1 MHHTSQH
8 KSTAAQTDKQMHTE
22 QAELTTH
29 NPRFEGVLSNSI
41 SV

>member
-1 MHHTSQH
+1 MHHTLQH

-22 QAELTTH
+22 QAELTH
-29 NPRFEGVLSNSI
+29 NPRFEGALSNSI